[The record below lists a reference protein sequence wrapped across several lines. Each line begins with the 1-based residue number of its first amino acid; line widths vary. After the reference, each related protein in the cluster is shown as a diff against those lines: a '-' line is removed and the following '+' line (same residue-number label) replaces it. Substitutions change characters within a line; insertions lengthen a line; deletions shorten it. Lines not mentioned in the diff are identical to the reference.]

1 MKHKLFITTFFKEN
15 LKKYFEKM
23 GYEPNPFKRLLQTN
37 HSKTSFILFFF
48 SSALEPQLMFYFPL
62 IISMVST
69 FSLIN

>member
-37 HSKTSFILFFF
+37 HSKTSFILF
-48 SSALEPQLMFYFPL
+48 
-62 IISMVST
+62 
-69 FSLIN
+69 SLLRLSRN